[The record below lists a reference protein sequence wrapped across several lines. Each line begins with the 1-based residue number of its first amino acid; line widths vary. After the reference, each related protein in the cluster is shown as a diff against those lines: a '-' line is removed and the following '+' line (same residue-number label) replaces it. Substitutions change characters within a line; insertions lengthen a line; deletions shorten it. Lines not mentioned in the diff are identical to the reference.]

1 MATNC
6 QNCGSELSGP
16 YCNTCGARA
25 PEERAAKKAAK
36 PVTAH
41 QHQASGRQP
50 GLFSPQRIGKTTA
63 TGLLVLL
70 GFGAGTVLGYWLG
83 TGGTASGPLT
93 STTADATSQTQGMP
107 AVALAGQYMDEGVG
121 FLNKGDR
128 TSATASF
135 RKAIAEYEKALKEDP
150 DNLYAQSYLGL
161 TYYYAGDS
169 KKALEHE
176 NAVLK
181 KDENY
186 LWAIFNLA
194 WIYETA
200 DKKTESLMYYKK
212 YLAVVDQ
219 EKQNTL
225 KYAEQIELIDRQV
238 EAAKKAVAASEGG
251 GTK

>member
-1 MATNC
+1 MANC
-6 QNCGSELSGP
+6 QNCGSELTGP

-25 PEERAAKKAAK
+25 PEDRAPKKANK
-36 PVTAH
+36 PAAAH
-41 QHQASGRQP
+41 KPQASGGRQP

-83 TGGTASGPLT
+83 TNGSTGGPLT
-93 STTADATSQTQGMP
+93 STTTDATAQAGGLLP
-107 AVALAGQYMDEGVG
+107 IAVAGQYMDEGVD

-135 RKAIAEYEKALKEDP
+135 RKAIAEYEKVLKAEP
-150 DNLYAQSYLGL
+150 ENLYAQSYLGL

-176 NAVLK
+176 QAVLK

-200 DKKTESLMYYKK
+200 DKKAESLLMYKK
-212 YLAVVDQ
+212 YLAVVDK
-219 EKQNTL
+219 EKENTL
-225 KYAEQIELIDRQV
+225 KYAEQFELIDRQV
-238 EAAKKAVAASEGG
+238 EAAKKAVAAAEGG